1 MGALET
7 RLQDINER
15 LAASSVHVAQLTR
28 LARRREIIFQ
38 TADEI
43 RQRLDAARLE
53 AQRTDARAAGTQ
65 ALFKYGYH
73 RRRLEAFLH
82 PQSRAGFVA
91 AGLYLVLEHELRS
104 LREELDALEERIRSL
119 GGQAAKHQ
127 MLVAWRDDIVAS
139 LGPDGMPAAQQS
151 LLRVSAAVE
160 VAERQEDAQVL
171 GEAAS
176 VASLALLDVEAA
188 LDELPRA
195 GRLEEEDVGSLADL
209 IPETVRHY
217 PVREAKRRLE
227 QATLRFGFVQDELE
241 SVEGLNVQIRHPYF
255 ALEEYLGGAFDDYRE
270 GRAPTEALVAV
281 EDARTYAHR
290 LADALEAAHGQALD
304 HVDRARGQ
312 ELEVVGHAVERVAP
326 TPARIKARYTSWDA
340 LY

>member
-1 MGALET
+1 MGTLET

-15 LAASSVHVAQLTR
+15 LSASSVHVAQLAR
-28 LARRREIIFQ
+28 LARRREIVFE
-38 TADEI
+38 TSDDI
-43 RQRLDAARLE
+43 RQRLDAARRE
-53 AQRTDARAAGTQ
+53 AQRTDARSARSQ

-73 RRRLEAFLH
+73 RRRLEAFLQ
-82 PQSRAGFVA
+82 PGARAGFVA

-104 LREELDALEERIRSL
+104 LREEVDALEERIRSL
-119 GGQAAKHQ
+119 GGQSAKHQ
-127 MLVAWRDDIVAS
+127 MLMNWRDDIIAS
-139 LGPDGMPAAQQS
+139 LGPDGMPAAQQA

-171 GEAAS
+171 GEAAA

-188 LDELPRA
+188 LDDLQ
-195 GRLEEEDVGSLADL
+195 GVSRLEEEDVGSLADL

-217 PVREAKRRLE
+217 PVRQAKRRLE

-241 SVEGLNVQIRHPYF
+241 AVEGLNVQVRHPYW
-255 ALEEYLGGAFDDYRE
+255 ALEEYLGGAFDDYLA

-290 LADALEAAHGQALD
+290 LVDALEAAHAQALE
-304 HVDRARGQ
+304 HVERARGK
-312 ELEVVGHAVERVAP
+312 ELEAVGHAVERVAP
-326 TPARIKARYTSWDA
+326 SPARLRGRYSSWDA